1 MNPILRSR
9 RSSEPPGKDLGPV
22 RLPGSSVPGQQAS
35 WPCDR
40 TLPRAS
46 QALHLI
52 CQRFP
57 GLRRRL
63 TQRPTW
69 MPSENKKSRIRA
81 FDRLVT
87 AIPDRTWP
95 TKGRPARGI
104 TAPLLSGPKI
114 SKMEELGDAPAQVS
128 LGIYLP
134 ISCVSV
140 CSRWAMKK
148 TPSKFWVFH
157 CFGVYFLKSSR
168 NDAVCPGPPSTA
180 SDHRTYRS
188 RPGAAGRRGKI
199 LDGTQRRNAASVL
212 SIGRSLKEMP
222 GFRPVGSSVSS
233 LNNNSGG

>member
-22 RLPGSSVPGQQAS
+22 RLLGSSVPGQQAS

-46 QALHLI
+46 QALQLI
-52 CQRFP
+52 CQRLP

-95 TKGRPARGI
+95 TEGRPARGI
-104 TAPLLSGPKI
+104 TAPPICGPKT
-114 SKMEELGDAPAQVS
+114 STMEELADDPAQVS
-128 LGIYLP
+128 LSIYLP
-134 ISCVSV
+134 ISCVPV
-140 CSRWAMKK
+140 CSRWTMKK
-148 TPSKFWVFH
+148 TPSRFWVFH
-157 CFGVYFLKSSR
+157 CFGVNFLKSSR
-168 NDAVCPGPPSTA
+168 NDAVFPGPPSIGLGPSYLRKSSGSGRTPRQDPRRHSA
-180 SDHRTYRS
+180 RERCFSSIHR
-188 RPGAAGRRGKI
+188 PILGLGNAPVPAGRVKR
-199 LDGTQRRNAASVL
+199 LFTQQ
-212 SIGRSLKEMP
+212 
-222 GFRPVGSSVSS
+222 
-233 LNNNSGG
+233 

>member
-1 MNPILRSR
+1 M
-9 RSSEPPGKDLGPV
+9 
-22 RLPGSSVPGQQAS
+22 
-35 WPCDR
+35 R
-40 TLPRAS
+40 TK
-46 QALHLI
+46 I
-52 CQRFP
+52 
-57 GLRRRL
+57 
-63 TQRPTW
+63 
-69 MPSENKKSRIRA
+69 KKFRNRA

-87 AIPDRTWP
+87 ANPDKAWP
-95 TKGRPARGI
+95 TKGRLARGI
-104 TAPLLSGPKI
+104 TAPPICGPKT
-114 SKMEELGDAPAQVS
+114 STMEELADDPAQVS

-134 ISCVSV
+134 ISCVPV
-140 CSRWAMKK
+140 CSRWTMKK

-157 CFGVYFLKSSR
+157 CFGVYFLKSNR

-199 LDGTQRRNAASVL
+199 LDGTQRGNAASVL